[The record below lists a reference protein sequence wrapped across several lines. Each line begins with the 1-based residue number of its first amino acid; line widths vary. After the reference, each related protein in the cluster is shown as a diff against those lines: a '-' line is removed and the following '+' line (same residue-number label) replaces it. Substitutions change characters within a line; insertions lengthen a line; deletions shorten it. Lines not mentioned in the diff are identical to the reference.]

1 MLCRKGSE
9 QQPCLHPRG
18 GPLPPARI
26 ASVVAACSNR
36 RLTMSRPSLTSSST
50 IPARRA
56 TAGAHAMAR
65 TRPSLAGRIGTFFAL
80 ILALFAAAVVL
91 AVAGAVNT
99 GLRSELLV
107 AAGIAV
113 VAAGLASAA
122 VLLRQDRQWRE
133 TTLEL
138 KSAEAHVNELV
149 EAAMDPIVIVDA
161 DQRVVTFNAAAEGVF
176 QRSRLAVIG
185 QSLDILVPARL
196 REAHRKHIDRFAAT
210 GVTSRRMGAHA
221 VLTALRADGSEFPIE
236 ASISQHEQDGQ
247 KRFTVILRDVSER
260 VRGQTMLA
268 RSEARMRGILDSAM
282 DAIVTVD
289 DDQRVVLFNAAAES
303 MFLYTRREAMGLPLD
318 TFIPERFR
326 GVHGSHV
333 RQYGSADSAA
343 RRMGASRIVTGLR
356 RNGEEFPIDASISQ
370 LMDGDTRYYTVILR
384 DVSERMKAH
393 EALRR
398 SKEELQELTSTSHIA
413 REQEKNR
420 IAREL
425 HDELGQALTML
436 QMDVA
441 WCKAK
446 APAGEP
452 EFAIRLDR
460 MQTLLKS
467 TVAATRRIAAD
478 LRPLLLDDL
487 GIVPAVE
494 WLAEN
499 FTQRT
504 GVPCRLTIEDPDL
517 ELDTVR
523 ATAVF
528 RIVQESLTNI
538 AKHAGAADAEVSI
551 AQQDDSL
558 VIRVRDDGKGF
569 VAQDPRKPGSFGL
582 VGLRERAALLRGD
595 ATITSGIGEGTTIE
609 VRLPLGAEGA
619 RT

>member
-1 MLCRKGSE
+1 
-9 QQPCLHPRG
+9 
-18 GPLPPARI
+18 
-26 ASVVAACSNR
+26 
-36 RLTMSRPSLTSSST
+36 MSRTPPTTSKNLR
-50 IPARRA
+50 ARRPQA
-56 TAGAHAMAR
+56 RAHASTT
-65 TRPSLAGRIGTFFAL
+65 TRGEQAGRVGIRFAP
-80 ILALFAAAVVL
+80 ILALLAAAVLL
-91 AVAGAVNT
+91 AAGGVVST
-99 GLRSELLV
+99 GSRTELLV
-107 AAGIAV
+107 AAGVAIT
-113 VAAGLASAA
+113 AAGLVSAA
-122 VLLRQDRQWRE
+122 MLLRQDRQWRE
-133 TTLEL
+133 TTQEL
-138 KSAEAHVNELV
+138 RSAEAHVNELV
-149 EAAMDPIVIVDA
+149 EAAMDPIITVDG
-161 DQRVVTFNAAAEGVF
+161 DQRVVTFNAAAEAVF

-185 QSLDILVPARL
+185 QPLDVLIPVRL
-196 REAHRKHIDRFAAT
+196 REGHRAHIDRFAAT

-260 VRGQTMLA
+260 VRGQTLLA
-268 RSEARMRGILDSAM
+268 RSEARLRGILDSAM

-303 MFLYTRREAMGLPLD
+303 MFRYTQREAMGLPLD

-326 GVHGSHV
+326 AAHGAHV
-333 RQYGSADSAA
+333 RAYGSADSAA
-343 RRMGASRIVTGLR
+343 RRMGAARIVTGVR

-370 LMDGDTRYYTVILR
+370 LKDGDTRYYTVILR

-398 SKEELQELTSTSHIA
+398 SKEELQELSSASHLA

-441 WCKAK
+441 WCKGK
-446 APAGEP
+446 APQGEP
-452 EFAIRLDR
+452 EFAARLDR
-460 MQTLLKS
+460 MQGLLKS

-504 GVPCRLTIEDPDL
+504 GVPCRLAIEDPDL

-538 AKHAGAADAEVSI
+538 AKHAEAAEAEVSI
-551 AQQDDSL
+551 AQDGGWL
-558 VIRVRDDGKGF
+558 VVRVSDDGKGF
-569 VAQDPRKPGSFGL
+569 VTHDPRKPASFGL
-582 VGLRERAALLRGD
+582 VGVRERAALLRGE
-595 ATITSGIGEGTTIE
+595 ATFTSGPGEGTRIE
-609 VRLPLGAEGA
+609 VRLPLDTAEAGA
-619 RT
+619 

>member
-1 MLCRKGSE
+1 M
-9 QQPCLHPRG
+9 
-18 GPLPPARI
+18 
-26 ASVVAACSNR
+26 
-36 RLTMSRPSLTSSST
+36 
-50 IPARRA
+50 
-56 TAGAHAMAR
+56 
-65 TRPSLAGRIGTFFAL
+65 AGRFEVVFAP
-80 ILALFAAAVVL
+80 ILALFALGIILAVAAVVS
-91 AVAGAVNT
+91 AT
-99 GLRSELLV
+99 SRTELLV

-113 VAAGLASAA
+113 VAAGVVSAA
-122 VLLRQDRQWRE
+122 MLVRQDRKWRAAGR
-133 TTLEL
+133 LL
-138 KSAEAHVNELV
+138 RVAEAHANELV
-149 EAAMDPIVIVDA
+149 ESAMDPIITVDDA
-161 DQRVVTFNAAAEGVF
+161 QRVVTFNAAAEAVF

-196 REAHRKHIDRFAAT
+196 REAHRAHIKRFAAT
-210 GVTSRRMGAHA
+210 GVASRRMGAHA
-221 VLTALRADGSEFPIE
+221 VLTALRADGAEFPIE
-236 ASISQHEQDGQ
+236 ASISQHERDGQ
-247 KRFTVILRDVSER
+247 KLFTVILRDVSER
-260 VRGQTMLA
+260 VRGQTLLA
-268 RSEARMRGILDSAM
+268 RSEARLRGILDSAM
-282 DAIVTVD
+282 DAIVTID
-289 DDQRVVLFNAAAES
+289 EDQRIVLFNAAAEA
-303 MFLYTRREAMGLPLD
+303 MFLCSQREAVGSPLD

-333 RQYGSADSAA
+333 REYGSADSAA
-343 RRMGASRIVTGLR
+343 RRMGASRIVTGMR

-370 LMDGDTRYYTVILR
+370 LKDGDSRYYTVILR

-393 EALRR
+393 EAVRR
-398 SKEELQELTSTSHIA
+398 SKEELRELSSTSHIA

-446 APAGEP
+446 APTGEP
-452 EFAIRLDR
+452 EFATRLDR
-460 MQTLLKS
+460 MEALLKS

-517 ELDTVR
+517 ELDGVR

-551 AQQDDSL
+551 VQEDDRL
-558 VIRVRDDGKGF
+558 VIRVSDDGKGF
-569 VAQDPRKPGSFGL
+569 ATQDPRKPASFGL
-582 VGLRERAALLRGD
+582 VGLRERAALLRGE
-595 ATITSGIGEGTTIE
+595 ATITSGLGEGTTIE
-609 VRLPLGAEGA
+609 VRLPFGTEGGG